1 MIVAVFS
8 YRHDAVLVPA
18 LLANLAPLVHAWVSW
33 DDRQA
38 TMPQSDEPSRRN
50 RLLAAA
56 RAMGA
61 AWILAVDP
69 DERFETGLKDKI
81 AAMTGPG
88 VQTLWSFELRE
99 MYGPDAYRVDGVWG
113 GKAQVRLFPAAIAQQ
128 ASDATLHGK
137 WYDNSAGLPVQRAGL
152 DLYHLRMAT
161 PARRQNRRDTYAAAD
176 PERRFQRIGYDYLA
190 DDRGMLLEGIPPDRG
205 FLPPHLEDGGLWAPA
220 VADAGGLAADPAA
233 ARLLFSQAS
242 LRHRGAGSAAL
253 ALRDIVAADPADA
266 DLIAAAAHQHLEA
279 GDHAEVDACA
289 TLLAPHALA
298 KSYGLS
304 VQARS
309 RAVRG
314 DLAGAGAACAGARQA
329 GGGNRYL
336 DWLAQILPEQTLP
349 EAVLPEPDQSR
360 EADLTAAGANWRRWT
375 TGLAQ
380 LHCGAGLA
388 QLHCGAGLAQL
399 HCGAGLAQLHC
410 GAGEARV
417 HCGGRVAQADLAVV
431 VIGYQA
437 PAELRSA
444 VQSLLAQDVIPE
456 IVVVNSGGGDAAA
469 LLADLMDR
477 IILITLRRRLFVGA
491 ARNIGIDA
499 SRAPYVAFL
508 AADCRAAPGW
518 VSGRLAR
525 HRGGNSGGD
534 PGGDLAGALMV
545 STPVVPDRPRNLYS
559 RAAAA
564 LLHWRRRP
572 DVAATAVL
580 HYGCSYARPVFLSH
594 GYFAPGLRTGED
606 SEFHLRIC
614 GPAAPVGRVGRVGR
628 AGPVTPVWAPEV
640 LTLHRYPTRLLPFLR
655 DGVARSIRRTL
666 CPPFSSLAAP
676 PAVWRQ
682 ALALALTLALTRHR
696 VAVAAFRARPE
707 NAGAQG
713 VVLRGLMALALAME
727 AVGLAIG
734 YRRLA
739 RTRADLHARTRADLH
754 ARTRA
759 DLHAQ
764 DQAQNPGA
772 TGAADPAGPQDQA
785 RFLALHQDWK
795 ASLLQARTLCLSP
808 LPADALR
815 ARAILTAITRIA
827 PAETTPVM
835 MLCDLLVRLGQPD
848 AALAAAEAALIAA
861 PGNPHVWS
869 KAGLLARQAG
879 QTATAVFYGQGALAR
894 APANLT
900 IHRSLE
906 AAYRAL
912 PKPYLARRRAAL
924 HKALSKAS
932 G

>member
-190 DDRGMLLEGIPPDRG
+190 DDRGMLLEGIAPDRG

-279 GDHAEVDACA
+279 GDHAGVDACA

-309 RAVRG
+309 RAQRG

-375 TGLAQ
+375 
-380 LHCGAGLA
+380 AGLA
-388 QLHCGAGLAQL
+388 QLHCGAGL
-399 HCGAGLAQLHC
+399 
-410 GAGEARV
+410 ARV

-508 AADCRAAPGW
+508 AGDCLATPAW

-525 HRGGNSGGD
+525 HR
-534 PGGDLAGALMV
+534 PGGKTGAGAGAGAGAQMV
-545 STPVVPDRPRNLYS
+545 STPVVPHRPGNLFS
-559 RAAAA
+559 RAAHA

-572 DVAATAVL
+572 DTDPAAAT
-580 HYGCSYARPVFLSH
+580 HYGCSYARSVFLAH
-594 GYFAPGLRTGED
+594 GYFAPGLRLAED
-606 SEFHLRIC
+606 SEFHRRTC
-614 GPAAPVGRVGRVGR
+614 GPAGSVI
-628 AGPVTPVWAPEV
+628 PVWAPEV

-655 DGVARSIRRTL
+655 DGVARSIRRL
-666 CPPFSSLAAP
+666 VSPPYNGLVAP

-682 ALALALTLALTRHR
+682 ALTLSLARHR
-696 VAVAAFRARPE
+696 AARAAFRAGPDA
-707 NAGAQG
+707 AGWDG
-713 VVLRGLMALALAME
+713 VALRGLMLL
-727 AVGLAIG
+727 GLGTELLGQVIG

-739 RTRADLHARTRADLH
+739 RVA
-754 ARTRA
+754 
-759 DLHAQ
+759 
-764 DQAQNPGA
+764 A
-772 TGAADPAGPQDQA
+772 TGPADPPAPEAAPEADRAEDGAEDGAEDPAAGPAGPQDQA

-815 ARAILTAITRIA
+815 ACAILTAITRIA

-924 HKALSKAS
+924 HKALSKAL